1 VLALIAQLNLP
12 DLDIPQ
18 GTDDLDQ
25 LMRIFG
31 VLFVTG
37 FLVGILGHV
46 FESRTL
52 RAVGIAMVFLGTA
65 AFVVAVGT
73 YG

>member
-1 VLALIAQLNLP
+1 MLALIAQLNLP
-12 DLDIPQ
+12 DLDVPQ

-37 FLVGILGHV
+37 FLVGILGNV

-52 RAVGIAMVFLGTA
+52 KAVGIAMVLLGTA
-65 AFVVAVGT
+65 AFVVAVGN

>member
-1 VLALIAQLNLP
+1 MLALIAQLNLP
-12 DLDIPQ
+12 DLDLPE

-31 VLFVTG
+31 VFFATG

-52 RAVGIAMVFLGTA
+52 RAVGIAMIFLGTA
-65 AFVVAVGT
+65 AFVVAVGS
-73 YG
+73 YA

>member
-12 DLDIPQ
+12 DLDVPQ

-37 FLVGILGHV
+37 FLVGILGNV

-52 RAVGIAMVFLGTA
+52 KAVGIAMVLLGTA
-65 AFVVAVGT
+65 AFVVAVGN

>member
-37 FLVGILGHV
+37 FLVGILGNV

-52 RAVGIAMVFLGTA
+52 KAVGIAMVLLGTA
-65 AFVVAVGT
+65 AFVVAVGS

>member
-1 VLALIAQLNLP
+1 MLALIAQLNLP
-12 DLDIPQ
+12 DLDLPQ

-37 FLVGILGHV
+37 FLVGILGNV

-52 RAVGIAMVFLGTA
+52 KAVGIVMVLLGTA
-65 AFVVAVGT
+65 AFVVAVGS

>member
-37 FLVGILGHV
+37 FLVGILGAV
-46 FESRTL
+46 FESRAL
-52 RAVGIAMVFLGTA
+52 KAVGIAMVLLGTV
-65 AFVVAVGT
+65 AFVVAIEG